1 MTSRPL
7 ASLFLSVLI
16 QLAPLLRVAM
26 ADAAVLASPVVAVLR
41 WVIGAVAVAGSFH
54 AVSGATG
61 ITITQG
67 TSTTSSPKGTNGTP
81 MGFRVSITS
90 TDHGTAKSYSASGL
104 PPGLAVVSI
113 TQGVISGTPA
123 QAGMFTASIRGWQNS
138 NQTGDSASFSVPI
151 TILTAAGPPGLASPV
166 SDAVAAYGEPATLT
180 VNASGAAPLSYE
192 WRRGGQLIPNAG
204 TDAFSLAAATP
215 DDYGS
220 YEVRISNSFGST
232 NVTVRLL
239 YPTALIHRGSL
250 WRYLDSGVEPS
261 TDWTQATFD
270 DSSWKSGPAQLGY
283 GDGDEATMVSFG
295 GNASAK
301 FISTYFR
308 HALQR
313 SITPEAFAALRL
325 SLLRDDGAV
334 VYLNGQE
341 VRRDN
346 LPSGTVTAT
355 TPATGTV
362 DGADES
368 LFTTTHLDIPLS
380 SGANLIAVEIHQSSP
395 ASSDL
400 SFDLE
405 LTALA
410 RGGPPVVS
418 TSPTSQT
425 VNAGGTVELTAGAA
439 GLQPMVVR
447 WFHGETE
454 LADAHEPTLLISGA
468 SAADAGEY
476 WAVFVN
482 AVGEAAT
489 ARATLSVNPGGSH
502 EPPVIYLR
510 HDDGSLWLEFVGEA
524 GVEYVVERAA
534 APTGPWSLLQTL
546 RADTQTTQRLPLS
559 LPETEQYFRVRVA
572 P

>member
-1 MTSRPL
+1 MTTRSF
-7 ASLFLSVLI
+7 ASLLLSVLI
-16 QLAPLLRVAM
+16 QLAPLLRVAV

-67 TSTTSSPKGTNGTP
+67 TSTTSSPKGTNGSP

-90 TDHGTAKSYSASGL
+90 TEHGTAKSYSASGL
-104 PPGLAVVSI
+104 PPGLAVASI

-151 TILTAAGPPGLASPV
+151 TILAAAGPPGLASPV
-166 SDAVAAYGEPATLT
+166 SDAVAAYGESATLM
-180 VNASGAAPLSYE
+180 VNASGTPPLSYE
-192 WRRGGQLIPNAG
+192 WRHQGLLIPTAG
-204 TDAFSLAAATP
+204 TDTLGFTSVTP
-215 DDYGS
+215 DDFGP
-220 YEVRISNSFGST
+220 YEVRISNSLGST

-239 YPTALIHRGSL
+239 YPATLVPRGSP
-250 WRYLDSGVEPS
+250 WRYLDSGGAPAS
-261 TDWTQATFD
+261 GWTQAAFD
-270 DSSWKSGPAQLGY
+270 DSTWKSGPAQLGY
-283 GDGDEATMVSFG
+283 GDGDEATVVSFG

-301 FISTYFR
+301 FISTFFR

-313 SITPEAFAALRL
+313 SIAPEAFAGLRL

-334 VYLNGQE
+334 VYLNGQD

-346 LPSGTVTAT
+346 LPSGTVTSA
-355 TPATGTV
+355 TPASSTV

-368 LFTTTHLDIPLS
+368 LFTTTQLDLPLS
-380 SGANLIAVEIHQSSP
+380 SGANVIAVEIHQ
-395 ASSDL
+395 ASSTSSDI

-410 RGGPPVVS
+410 WGGPPLVNVS
-418 TSPTSQT
+418 PASQT
-425 VNAGGTVELTAGAA
+425 VDAGGAVELAAGAA

-447 WFHGETE
+447 WFHGGTE
-454 LADAHEPTLLISGA
+454 LADAHGPTLLITGA
-468 SAADAGEY
+468 TASDAGDY
-476 WAVFVN
+476 WAVFAN
-482 AVGEAAT
+482 AVGEATT
-489 ARATLSVNPGGSH
+489 APATLTVNPGGLA
-502 EPPVIYLR
+502 EPPVIHLR
-510 HDDGSLWLEFVGEA
+510 HDDGSLLLEFAGEA
-524 GVEYVVERAA
+524 GVEYVVEQAA
-534 APTGPWSLLQTL
+534 APAGPWSLLQTL

-559 LPETEQYFRVRVA
+559 LTESEQYFRVRVA